1 MSPFA
6 KYTGECKH
14 SNSKYNYKFF
24 KMTKIIRY
32 NFDNNLKFNEHMEKI
47 CQKANRKLNALAR
60 VTNYRKLS
68 KRRIIMNAFF
78 KAQVNYCP
86 VVWMFNSSS
95 VNNKVIR
102 LHECCLRIICNDKRS
117 SFDELLAKDNSVSVH
132 HNSVHTLATEVYKV
146 LIVMSPVIK

>member
-60 VTNYRKLS
+60 VTNYIELP
-68 KRRIIMNAFF
+68 KRRILMNAFF
-78 KAQVNYCP
+78 KAQLNYCP
-86 VVWMFNSSS
+86 V
-95 VNNKVIR
+95 I
-102 LHECCLRIICNDKRS
+102 
-117 SFDELLAKDNSVSVH
+117 
-132 HNSVHTLATEVYKV
+132 
-146 LIVMSPVIK
+146 